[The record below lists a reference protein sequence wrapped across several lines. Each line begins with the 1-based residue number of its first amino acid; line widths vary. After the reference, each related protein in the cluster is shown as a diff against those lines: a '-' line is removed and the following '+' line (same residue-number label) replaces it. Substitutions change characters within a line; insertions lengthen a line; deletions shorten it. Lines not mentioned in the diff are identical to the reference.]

1 MGNNYIIQN
10 EDRILRPVTMDDAEF
25 IVKLRNQ
32 KHASGFIHDTSLD
45 VEKQREWLRAYFQR
59 ENEYYWIITTLDGT
73 PYGTSSLYNFD
84 KEKNQ
89 IEGGRW
95 IRMPGY
101 DSNMISGHVQMRDFV
116 FNVLNVDKVVCDVVS
131 TNKRVWKY
139 HKDILKEHLT
149 GKVEVVEGVGGG
161 KVEVNWFEESRES
174 WNANRS
180 RFLHLCGDMSKWSI
194 KKMDSKGNYI
204 EIK

>member
-1 MGNNYIIQN
+1 MSDKYIIQN
-10 EDRILRPVTMDDAEF
+10 EDRILRPVTMEDAEF

-59 ENEYYWIITTLDGT
+59 DNEYYWIITTLDGT

-95 IRMPGY
+95 IRIPGY
-101 DSNMISGHVQMRDFV
+101 DSNMISSHFQMREFI
-116 FNVLNVDKVVCDVVS
+116 FNVLKIDRIVCDVVS
-131 TNKRVWKY
+131 TNTRVLKY
-139 HKDILKEHLT
+139 HRDILKERMLDVKGYEKGVA
-149 GKVEVVEGVGGG
+149 GKEVEVF
-161 KVEVNWFEESRES
+161 KFEETRET
-174 WNANRS
+174 WKVNRE
-180 RFLHLCGDMSKWSI
+180 RLLYYCGDVSKWSI
-194 KKMDSKGNYI
+194 KRIDNNGNCI
-204 EIK
+204 ELN